1 MRTSGLWNLV
11 FEPQALCQACTSQES
26 ARCLALTFH
35 PTQFTNTAG
44 ISFLGKQHRMRLWFG
59 GGEGQ
64 CANINRISGDCLH
77 PESQKPP
84 PPFPSMLTEQMH
96 PVLNGT
102 QIGVSRP
109 LFLRNWRISEKR
121 PLMLVGPSTKNQ
133 TSPLTYSEARQLGRR
148 SPLTDQG
155 SCKGV
160 YMVLPSHLK
169 YKQLMLPT
177 YLRKVC
183 KPKGEN
189 TRGVGARRQV
199 QNPEP
204 KGGEAAQRFG
214 LLSVGLQM
222 DILNIPNLG
231 CTIYHD
237 DMAWRSF
244 LCSLIT
250 LNLLSY
256 LISLPGLL
264 ILKLPI
270 NIHLPSDR
278 LDYVSTA
285 KTRPLTCVRSY
296 SLSHIPYNA

>member
-11 FEPQALCQACTSQES
+11 FEPQALCQARTSQES

-121 PLMLVGPSTKNQ
+121 PLMLVGPSTKKPDI
-133 TSPLTYSEARQLGRR
+133 T
-148 SPLTDQG
+148 
-155 SCKGV
+155 
-160 YMVLPSHLK
+160 
-169 YKQLMLPT
+169 T
-177 YLRKVC
+177 YLQRSQA
-183 KPKGEN
+183 
-189 TRGVGARRQV
+189 VGKEV
-199 QNPEP
+199 
-204 KGGEAAQRFG
+204 
-214 LLSVGLQM
+214 
-222 DILNIPNLG
+222 
-231 CTIYHD
+231 
-237 DMAWRSF
+237 
-244 LCSLIT
+244 
-250 LNLLSY
+250 
-256 LISLPGLL
+256 
-264 ILKLPI
+264 PI
-270 NIHLPSDR
+270 N
-278 LDYVSTA
+278 
-285 KTRPLTCVRSY
+285 RSRVLQR
-296 SLSHIPYNA
+296 SLHGFTISS